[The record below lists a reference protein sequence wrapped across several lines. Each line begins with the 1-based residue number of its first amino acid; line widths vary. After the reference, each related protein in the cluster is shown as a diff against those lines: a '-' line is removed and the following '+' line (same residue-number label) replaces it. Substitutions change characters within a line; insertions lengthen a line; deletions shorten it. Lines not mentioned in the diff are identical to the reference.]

1 MGWNAVVVGWLPK
14 AGPVDADPICN
25 AIETMDVNQ
34 DGSLDLGELVAGI
47 LRLVKK

>member
-1 MGWNAVVVGWLPK
+1 MRWKAVVVGWLLK
-14 AGPVDADPICN
+14 AVRVDVDTICN
-25 AIETMDVNQ
+25 AIETMDVNR